1 MPEPLRANPPQEQG
15 SIRDLIG
22 LVEGPDEEAALAAIE
37 AMRKAAPS
45 DQASLKSLAYIAEN
59 GISKA
64 RRKAARRA
72 LHALR
77 SRGIEVP
84 SAVPAGPR
92 PPAPEQF
99 TRQEATGETPLPAG
113 AHREAEGKSVAKKC
127 FVSPVLYEGRRWVWL
142 LLSTAPG
149 NLEILIATGDDDKG
163 IDHAYFDATTRKAFA
178 AEVEQFEERKWAPP
192 IESPAVYGL
201 DLLARLEA
209 FAAAKGAGLPL
220 DYVVAKASISD
231 FPRPRERH
239 LVYDHI
245 SQLSAKWDARALD
258 DCSQLLAVPEFAAWW
273 VPPERILK
281 HCIDYL
287 NALESSIILTVESKR
302 DRIARIKRNVLRQVF
317 DENGRRVF
325 QMRLEDMA
333 YYLLL
338 KGDRDNAHL
347 AAVAAQGFAP
357 SGVPSLNH
365 PFAQAIVEAWLEF
378 YESAAEEDKEEKRE
392 RTRLWVPS

>member
-1 MPEPLRANPPQEQG
+1 M
-15 SIRDLIG
+15 D
-22 LVEGPDEEAALAAIE
+22 AIE
-37 AMRKAAPS
+37 AMRKVAPN
-45 DQASLKSLAYIAEN
+45 DRASLNALAYIAEN

-84 SAVPAGPR
+84 STVPTGPE
-92 PPAPEQF
+92 PPAPEQSM
-99 TRQEATGETPLPAG
+99 RQGATGETASPQAVPPVG
-113 AHREAEGKSVAKKC
+113 ATREAEGKTVVKKC
-127 FVSPVLYEGRRWVWL
+127 FVSSVLYEGRRWVWL

-149 NLEILIATGDDDKG
+149 NLEILIATGDDHKG

-209 FAAAKGAGLPL
+209 IAAAKGAGLPL
-220 DYVVAKASISD
+220 DYVVAKASIRD

-258 DCSQLLAVPEFAAWW
+258 NCPRLLEVPEFATWW

-302 DRIARIKRNVLRQVF
+302 DRIARLKSNVLRQVF
-317 DENGRRVF
+317 DETGRRVF

-338 KGDRDNAHL
+338 KGDQDNAYL

-357 SGVPSLNH
+357 SGVPSLSH
-365 PFAQAIVEAWLEF
+365 PFARAIVEAWLEF
-378 YESAAEEDKEEKRE
+378 YESAAEEDREEKRE
-392 RTRLWVPS
+392 RSKLWVPS